1 MCLFNYY
8 YYRIKYVCDKLSY
21 VWNSKMEWFESII
34 VLHTHTHTHDDEEI
48 IGRFSYKYGKILFNL
63 IEIIIIYIVIINLF
77 YLFMR
82 WK

>member
-1 MCLFNYY
+1 MKFEDGMV
-8 YYRIKYVCDKLSY
+8 RKY
-21 VWNSKMEWFESII
+21 NSFT
-34 VLHTHTHTHDDEEI
+34 HTHTHTHDDEEI

>member
-1 MCLFNYY
+1 MFVTNY
-8 YYRIKYVCDKLSY
+8 RMFEIRRWNGRKY
-21 VWNSKMEWFESII
+21 NSFT
-34 VLHTHTHTHDDEEI
+34 HTHTHTHDDEEI